1 MEKKLYR
8 SDENKIFLG
17 ICGGIGEYLKV
28 DPVIIRIILVV
39 LCCVGFSGVIAY
51 IIAAFIIPQKPEG
64 QTLNDEKKQEKEAKE
79 ESTIF
84 EDYSSKYST
93 DNYNDKE

>member
-8 SDENKIFLG
+8 SNDNKIFLG

-28 DPVIIRIILVV
+28 DPVIIRIIFVV
-39 LCCVGFSGVIAY
+39 LIFAGFSGILAY
-51 IIAAFIIPQKPEG
+51 IVAAFIIPKRP
-64 QTLNDEKKQEKEAKE
+64 DKIEKKSQKD

-84 EDYSSKYST
+84 EDYNSKYNT
-93 DNYNDKE
+93 GNHND

>member
-8 SDENKIFLG
+8 TNDNKILLG
-17 ICGGIGEYLKV
+17 ICGGIGEYFKV

-39 LCCVGFSGVIAY
+39 LICIGFSGLLAY
-51 IIAAFIIPQKPEG
+51 IIAAFIIPKQPDRVEQKA
-64 QTLNDEKKQEKEAKE
+64 EKD

-84 EDYSSKYST
+84 EEYNSKYST

>member
-8 SDENKIFLG
+8 SKDNKIFLG

-28 DPVIIRIILVV
+28 DPVIIRIILIV
-39 LCCVGFSGVIAY
+39 LCCIGFSGVFAY
-51 IIAAFIIPQKPEG
+51 IIAAFIIPHKPEG
-64 QTLNDEKKQEKEAKE
+64 IEEKAKE
-79 ESTIF
+79 KDGKAQNEGSTIY
-84 EDYSSKYST
+84 EDYNSKYST

>member
-8 SDENKIFLG
+8 SKDNKIFLG

-39 LCCVGFSGVIAY
+39 LVCIGFSGILAY
-51 IIAAFIIPQKPEG
+51 IIAAFIIPKQPDKMEEKAQK
-64 QTLNDEKKQEKEAKE
+64 DER
-79 ESTIF
+79 TIF
-84 EDYSSKYST
+84 EDYNSKYST
-93 DNYNDKE
+93 DNYND

>member
-8 SDENKIFLG
+8 SNDNKIFLG

-28 DPVIIRIILVV
+28 DPVIIRLILVV
-39 LCCVGFSGVIAY
+39 LICIGFSGILAY
-51 IIAAFIIPQKPEG
+51 IIAAFIIPKQSDRVEVKTQK
-64 QTLNDEKKQEKEAKE
+64 D

-84 EDYSSKYST
+84 EDYNSKYST

>member
-8 SDENKIFLG
+8 SKDNKIFLG

-39 LCCVGFSGVIAY
+39 LCCIGFSGVIAY
-51 IIAAFIIPQKPEG
+51 IIAAFIVPQSPNGGELKTG
-64 QTLNDEKKQEKEAKE
+64 VTDENAGKN
-79 ESTIF
+79 ESTTY
-84 EDYSSKYST
+84 EDDHAKYGT
-93 DNYNDKE
+93 DNYKDKE

>member
-8 SDENKIFLG
+8 SEDNKIFLG

-39 LCCVGFSGVIAY
+39 LVCIGFSGILAY
-51 IIAAFIIPQKPEG
+51 IIAAFIIPKRPEK
-64 QTLNDEKKQEKEAKE
+64 TQEKAQKD

-84 EDYSSKYST
+84 EDYNSKYNT
-93 DNYNDKE
+93 DNYND